1 MQTGEWREKGL
12 QTTLENG
19 VTLWTKPQFILG
31 VDPNKLK
38 AGDIIALHKS
48 SRHSEH
54 FRVLIVENECEHGIC
69 ADAGIAR
76 FRTVILFTARSD
88 YFPGQNYVFW
98 TDNMMREN
106 WRIV

>member
-1 MQTGEWREKGL
+1 MKKGL
-12 QTTLENG
+12 ETTLENG

-48 SRHSEH
+48 PRHSEH
-54 FRVLIVENECEHGIC
+54 FRVLILEKDTDHGKFSE
-69 ADAGIAR
+69 DGIAR
-76 FRTVILFTARSD
+76 FRTVILFTAQSD
-88 YFPGQNYVFW
+88 YLPGQNYVFW
-98 TDNMMREN
+98 TDNMMHEN